1 MLATQWPLRWQA
13 WPFDEPLE
21 IAVMDIGDERAHV
34 PQGKHQG
41 AVQQFDEKKK
51 FKPPGP
57 S

>member
-1 MLATQWPLRWQA
+1 
-13 WPFDEPLE
+13 
-21 IAVMDIGDERAHV
+21 MDIGDERAHV